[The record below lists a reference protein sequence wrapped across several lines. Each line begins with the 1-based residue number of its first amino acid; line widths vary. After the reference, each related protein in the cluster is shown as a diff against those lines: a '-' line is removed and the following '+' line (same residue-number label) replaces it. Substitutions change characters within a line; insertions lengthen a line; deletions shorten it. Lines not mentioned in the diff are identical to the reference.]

1 MNTRIAIAALLCACA
16 FIPAPSDRCSSSW
29 RPRNEL
35 TASGVDP
42 EGMVAAA
49 QPGGITTREAWTTL
63 RDELLMKI
71 REVVGPNL
79 VAGAALDVT

>member
-1 MNTRIAIAALLCACA
+1 
-16 FIPAPSDRCSSSW
+16 
-29 RPRNEL
+29 
-35 TASGVDP
+35 
-42 EGMVAAA
+42 MVAAA

-63 RDELLMKI
+63 RDELLTKI